1 LFAYKVILKGIQ
13 LCELVSQKALDIHS
27 SIDNFFHLETV
38 SFVKTLFE
46 VLQNNSYIPAPP
58 KPTITLPAEPRK
70 QISPPKASNPP
81 KQISPPKASNPP
93 KQISP
98 PKASN
103 PPKQISPPKASN
115 PPKQI
120 SPPKASNS
128 PAQSSISP
136 KQNNTQKQSNT
147 PPKPSVPPQ
156 QPNPPLSP
164 RPLHKRLLSTDE
176 SLRPQ
181 AAEVKLVYLHFLLRV
196 MQYCIVL

>member
-1 LFAYKVILKGIQ
+1 LFAYQVILKGIQ

-58 KPTITLPAEPRK
+58 KPTITLPAEPR
-70 QISPPKASNPP
+70 
-81 KQISPPKASNPP
+81 

>member
-1 LFAYKVILKGIQ
+1 LFAYRVILKGIQ
-13 LCELVSQKALDIHS
+13 LSQKALDIHS

-70 QISPPKASNPP
+70 QISPPKASNLP
-81 KQISPPKASNPP
+81 KQISPPKA
-93 KQISP
+93 I
-98 PKASN
+98 N